1 MLTGCRKA
9 TRRRVYEAGRLF
21 RLMLFKG
28 LVPDVVTYNALID
41 GCCKTWRVERALE
54 LFDDM
59 KKRGVV
65 PNRVT
70 YGSFIRY
77 YSAVNEI
84 DKGVEML
91 RDMQKLGHGVAGS
104 SCYTPIIHAL
114 CEAGRVVEAWEFL
127 VELVDGGSVPREYT
141 YRLVCDALCAAGE
154 GGLLEEDDGLHKRIK
169 DGMWNRYRQVMKV
182 KPVMARKGYPEMEE
196 SVMG

>member
-1 MLTGCRKA
+1 
-9 TRRRVYEAGRLF
+9 
-21 RLMLFKG
+21 MLFKG

-70 YGSFIRY
+70 YGCFIRY
-77 YSAVNEI
+77 FSVVNEV
-84 DKGVEML
+84 DKGLEML
-91 RDMQKLGHGVAGS
+91 RDMQRLGHGVPS
-104 SCYTPIIHAL
+104 SSSYTPIIHAL
-114 CEAGRVVEAWEFL
+114 CEGGRVVEAWGFL

-141 YRLVCDALCAAGE
+141 YKLVCDALRAAGE
-154 GGLLEEDDGLHKRIK
+154 GGLLEESGVHKRIK
-169 DGMWNRYRQVMKV
+169 DGIWNRYRQLMKV
-182 KPVMARKGYPEMEE
+182 KPVMGRKGYPEMEE
-196 SVMG
+196 QV